1 MSSSALERVVRE
13 VVQEALAE
21 FKQGLEEAGRQALK
35 IVEGVEEETL
45 REAEA
50 MLEAGKRGRD
60 TLRQRI
66 LSLAEI
72 NARNKSIAVLEEAVN
87 NVLEKARERIM
98 QLDERELEDA
108 LRFLLREAVDAIG
121 AERVIVET
129 NSAGLRV
136 IEKVAREIEAE
147 KKVSLSISRTP
158 IEAVGVKA
166 RSEKGDIIYDNTI
179 DARLERMRPLLRKE
193 VAKLFTS

>member
-45 REAEA
+45 REAAA
-50 MLEAGKRGRD
+50 MLEAGKRSRD

-87 NVLEKARERIM
+87 NVLERARERIT
-98 QLDERELEDA
+98 QLDGRELEDA

-129 NSAGLRV
+129 NSAGLKV
-136 IEKVAREIEAE
+136 IEKVAREIEEE
-147 KKVSLSISRTP
+147 KKVSLSISKTP
-158 IEAVGVKA
+158 IEDVGIKA
-166 RSEKGDIIYDNTI
+166 RSEKGDIIYDNTV

-193 VAKLFTS
+193 IAKLFTS

>member
-45 REAEA
+45 REAAA
-50 MLEAGKRGRD
+50 MLEAGKHSRD

-87 NVLEKARERIM
+87 NVLERARERIT
-98 QLDERELEDA
+98 QLNGKELEDA

-129 NSAGLRV
+129 NSAGLKV
-136 IEKVAREIEAE
+136 IEKVAREIEEE
-147 KKVSLSISRTP
+147 KKVSLSISKTP
-158 IEAVGVKA
+158 IEDVGIKA
-166 RSEKGDIIYDNTI
+166 RSEKGDIIYDNTV

-193 VAKLFTS
+193 IAKLFTS

>member
-21 FKQGLEEAGRQALK
+21 FKQGLEEAGRHALK
-35 IVEGVEEETL
+35 VVEGVEEETL
-45 REAEA
+45 REAAA
-50 MLEAGKRGRD
+50 MLEAGKRSRD

-87 NVLEKARERIM
+87 NVLERARERIT
-98 QLDERELEDA
+98 QLDGRELEDA

-129 NSAGLRV
+129 NSAGLKV
-136 IEKVAREIEAE
+136 IEKVAREIEEE
-147 KKVSLSISRTP
+147 KKVSLSISKTP
-158 IEAVGVKA
+158 IEDVGIKA
-166 RSEKGDIIYDNTI
+166 RSEKGDIIYDNTV

-193 VAKLFTS
+193 IAKLFTS